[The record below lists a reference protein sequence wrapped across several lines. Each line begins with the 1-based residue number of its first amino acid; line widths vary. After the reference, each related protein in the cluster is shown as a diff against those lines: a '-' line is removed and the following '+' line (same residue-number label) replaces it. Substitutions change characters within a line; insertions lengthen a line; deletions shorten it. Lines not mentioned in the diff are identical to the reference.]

1 MSSNCARDPASES
14 ANDCQIE
21 LSGEQLVLLPERA
34 IYWPAQSTLIVS
46 DLHIGKAAAFRAA
59 GVPVPEQTTAAM
71 LDRLTN
77 AVERTGAK
85 TILCL
90 GDLLHA
96 PSGRT
101 PAALEAV
108 STWRDQH
115 RQLQLC
121 TGAWQ
126 P

>member
-1 MSSNCARDPASES
+1 MAENSQTLPPPTDVPISLC
-14 ANDCQIE
+14 
-21 LSGEQLVLLPERA
+21 GEHLVLMPERA

-59 GVPVPEQTTAAM
+59 GVPVPEQTTAPT
-71 LDRLTN
+71 LERLAA
-77 AVERTGAK
+77 AVERTGAT

-101 PAALEAV
+101 PAALAAV
-108 STWRDQH
+108 ADWRA
-115 RQLQLC
+115 RYAGLRFVLVR
-121 TGAWQ
+121 G
-126 P
+126 